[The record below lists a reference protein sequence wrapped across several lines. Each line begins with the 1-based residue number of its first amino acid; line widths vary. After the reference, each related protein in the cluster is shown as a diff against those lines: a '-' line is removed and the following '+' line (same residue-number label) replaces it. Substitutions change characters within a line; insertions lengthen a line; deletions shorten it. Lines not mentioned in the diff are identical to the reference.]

1 MAFFAVFSNSLEERG
16 MRLQTRTVHVGV
28 NKDTAYNSIITPIY
42 QTSTFRFEDIGVTR
56 GYDYTRTANPTRT
69 ALEENIASLEGGQG
83 ASVVA
88 TGMSAITT
96 VLHLFRP
103 GDHIVCTHDCY
114 GGTERILRTY
124 QEQFNIG
131 VSYAD
136 LRSVDA
142 LRKALR
148 PNTKAVWIETP
159 SNPLLNVLD
168 IRALSD
174 VAHEVGARAVVDN
187 TFLSPYN
194 QRPFEHGADI
204 IVHSTTKYLN
214 GHSDVVGGAIVA
226 KEAEVL
232 GRIKYL
238 ANALGQGASPFD
250 SWLVL
255 RGIKTLVPRMRLHE
269 SNARAVAEFLNTHRS
284 VSRVYYP
291 GLPDH
296 PQHELAR
303 RQQDGF
309 GGMVSFEVRGGI
321 DEVNHLL
328 RGVQIFALAESL
340 GGIESLID
348 HPVTMTH
355 ASMDPEL
362 RARAGINPQV
372 IRLSVG
378 IEHVDDLLEDLD
390 RGLDFTPRKA

>member
-1 MAFFAVFSNSLEERG
+1 

-28 NKDTAYNSIITPIY
+28 DKDTAYNSIITPIY

-168 IRALSD
+168 IRALSEI
-174 VAHEVGARAVVDN
+174 AHEVGARAVVDN

-232 GRIKYL
+232 ERIKYL

-269 SNARAVAEFLNTHRS
+269 SNARAVAEFLSTHRS
-284 VSRVYYP
+284 VSRVHYP

-328 RGVQIFALAESL
+328 RGVRIFSLAESL

-355 ASMDPEL
+355 ASMDPDL

-378 IEHVDDLLEDLD
+378 IEHIDDLLEDLD
-390 RGLDFTPRKA
+390 RGLDFTRVGP